1 MDPVTYQATTY
12 FTLDP
17 HADEDSGDIPID
29 VIASRVYGKVYH
41 SLRGCQR
48 DAENLPNHSEKLYCF
63 TDDDNFEEAL
73 EGFDSREIYLG
84 YNRETGQSVIKRG
97 MTEME
102 YWLSIRI
109 AERREDA
116 TVDANPPKHM
126 DLEGAVFEDA
136 FFAARA
142 FTPSLEI
149 VIADL
154 IRRGELPRG
163 NFIYRHWW

>member
-1 MDPVTYQATTY
+1 MDPVTYQATAY

-17 HADEDSGDIPID
+17 HADEGSGAIPID
-29 VIASRVYGKVYH
+29 VIASRAYGKVYH

-48 DAENLPNHSEKLYCF
+48 DAENLPNDSVKLYHLM
-63 TDDDNFEEAL
+63 DDDDFEEAL
-73 EGFDSREIYLG
+73 ERFDSREIYLG
-84 YNRETGQSVIKRG
+84 WDPEARRPVIKQG

-102 YWLSIRI
+102 YWLSILI

-116 TVDANPPKHM
+116 TVDANPPEHM
-126 DLEGAVFEDA
+126 DLEGSVFEDA

-163 NFIYRHWW
+163 NYIYRHCW

>member
-1 MDPVTYQATTY
+1 MIYQATPY

-17 HADEDSGDIPID
+17 HADGGSGEIPID

-48 DAENLPNHSEKLYCF
+48 DTENLPNDSVKLYHL
-63 TDDDNFEEAL
+63 TDEDDFGEAL
-73 EGFDSREIYLG
+73 EGFDSRKIYLG
-84 YNRETGQSVIKRG
+84 YDRGTGQSVYKHG
-97 MTEME
+97 MTQVE

-116 TVDANPPKHM
+116 TVDANPPEHM

-142 FTPSLEI
+142 FTPSLE
-149 VIADL
+149 VVLADL
-154 IRRGELPRG
+154 IRRGEIPRG
-163 NFIYRHWW
+163 NFIYRHEW